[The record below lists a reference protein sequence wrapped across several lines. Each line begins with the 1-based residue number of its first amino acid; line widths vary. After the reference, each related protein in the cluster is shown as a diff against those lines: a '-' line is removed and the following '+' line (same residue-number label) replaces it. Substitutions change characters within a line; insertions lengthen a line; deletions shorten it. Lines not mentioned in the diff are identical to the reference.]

1 MNATN
6 KTCEACGADRPAGA
20 VRCSICFAEIPAELA
35 GRAYPH
41 ALQWLRGVAKRG
53 SVVVS
58 RRSKFQGLAS
68 AFEGNKCLRF
78 ERYNEV
84 AVTYTVTAYGHA
96 VLASAPAEKFA
107 KVA

>member
-1 MNATN
+1 M
-6 KTCEACGADRPAGA
+6 
-20 VRCSICFAEIPAELA
+20 CFAPPPAA
-35 GRAYPH
+35 FASTAYPH

-58 RRSKFQGLAS
+58 RRSKFQGLAR
-68 AFEGNKCLRF
+68 ALDAHKCLRF
-78 ERYNEV
+78 ENYNGV

-96 VLASAPAEKFA
+96 VLASAPAEKFS

>member
-1 MNATN
+1 M
-6 KTCEACGADRPAGA
+6 CFCPPPAA
-20 VRCSICFAEIPAELA
+20 LA
-35 GRAYPH
+35 ANAYPS

-58 RRSKFQGLAS
+58 RRSKFQGLARALES
-68 AFEGNKCLRF
+68 HKCLRF
-78 ERYNEV
+78 ENYNGV

-96 VLASAPAEKFA
+96 VLASAPAEKFS